1 MKCTIC
7 DKCKKIIEK
16 PEQVRTITCT
26 RPMMAPAFRR
36 EEEDKTDARRYP
48 IDKRP
53 NDIVWQKELCMDC
66 ANAAEEFLA
75 AEESSDTPAPASPT
89 EDTGDSQPDPTV
101 STV

>member
-26 RPMMAPAFRR
+26 RPMMPAVCRR
-36 EEEDKTDARRYP
+36 DDDDKIDPRRYP

-53 NDIVWQKELCMDC
+53 NDVVWQKELCMDC

-75 AEESSDTPAPASPT
+75 AGESSDDDTQTPPPT
-89 EDTGDSQPDPTV
+89 EDSGDGQPDPAA
-101 STV
+101 

>member
-16 PEQVRTITCT
+16 PEQVRTVTCT
-26 RPMMAPAFRR
+26 RPMMPPMCRR
-36 EEEDKTDARRYP
+36 EEEDKIDPRRYP

-66 ANAAEEFLA
+66 ANEVEAFLTA
-75 AEESSDTPAPASPT
+75 TDEAGGETPPAGET
-89 EDTGDSQPDPTV
+89 ETADPV
-101 STV
+101 A

>member
-26 RPMMAPAFRR
+26 RPMMPAVCRR
-36 EEEDKTDARRYP
+36 EDEDKIDPRRYP

-53 NDIVWQKELCMDC
+53 NDIVWWKELCMDC

-75 AEESSDTPAPASPT
+75 AEEGSDNDTPTPPPAG
-89 EDTGDSQPDPTV
+89 DGGDSQPDPAA
-101 STV
+101 